1 MQAAIE
7 AVDAGR
13 LVERALNGSDLVS
26 QLRSASSVD
35 VVSAG
40 KAAAPMLMGFAGA
53 SPVLPRSMTG
63 IGPGQPASLPPGAVW
78 HSTAHPVPDERSVA
92 AARRALAVAES
103 VTPRGVLVVLL
114 SGGASSLMAKPAGE
128 LSLADKRRTN
138 ELLLES
144 GAAISE
150 MNTVRKHLSAIKG
163 GRLAV
168 AAGGAVLTLV
178 VSDVVGDNLS
188 MIASGPTV
196 PDATTF
202 EQALDVLDK
211 RGGRHRYPP
220 AVERWLTRGAAGDV
234 EETPKPHDPRLS
246 RSVAKVIG
254 GRLTAVEGARRA
266 AEALGYRIHVIEQ
279 AVTGEA
285 RRAGLALV
293 DVASWASMLR
303 DAQPMCILASGET
316 TVHVTGQGIGGRN
329 QECALAMATQLET
342 LGASVVAASVGTDG
356 VDGPTDAAG
365 AVVDTTTLGR
375 ATAAGMAPPER
386 YLENND
392 SYNFFNQLG
401 DLIRTGPTGT
411 NVGDLQV
418 ILIG

>member
-13 LVERALNGSDLVS
+13 LVELALNDPALIS
-26 QLRSASSVD
+26 QLTSAGSVD

-40 KAAAPMLMGFAGA
+40 KAAAPMLAGFASA
-53 SPVLPRSMTG
+53 SPVPPRSMTG
-63 IGPGQPASLPPGAVW
+63 IGPGQPAVLPAGAVW

-92 AARRALAVAES
+92 AARRALAVAAS
-103 VTPRGVLVVLL
+103 VTPRGVFVVLL
-114 SGGASSLMAKPAGE
+114 SGGASALMAKPAGE

-144 GAAISE
+144 GADIGE

-168 AAGGAVLTLV
+168 ATGGAVVTLV
-178 VSDVVGDNLS
+178 ISDVVGDNLS
-188 MIASGPTV
+188 TIASGPTV

-202 EQALDVLDK
+202 EQALDVLDR

-220 AVERWLTRGAAGDV
+220 PVERWLTRGAAGDV
-234 EETPKPHDPRLS
+234 EETPKPNDPRLS
-246 RSVAKVIG
+246 RSVARIIG
-254 GRLTAVEGARRA
+254 GRLTAVDGASRA
-266 AEALGYRIHVIEQ
+266 AESLGYRIHVIEQ

-303 DAQPMCILASGET
+303 DSQPLCILASGET
-316 TVHVTGQGIGGRN
+316 TVHVTGHGLGGRN

-342 LGASVVAASVGTDG
+342 LGSSVVAASVGTDG

-365 AVVDTTTLGR
+365 AIVDTTTLAR
-375 ATAAGMAPPER
+375 AKAAEMAPPER

-392 SYNFFNQLG
+392 SYTFFNQLG

>member
-1 MQAAIE
+1 MQAAID

-13 LVERALNGSDLVS
+13 LVERALNDSDLVS

-40 KAAAPMLMGFAGA
+40 KAAAPMLTAFAGA
-53 SPVLPRSMTG
+53 SPVPPRSMTG
-63 IGPGQPASLPPGAVW
+63 IGPGQPAALPPGAVW

-103 VTPRGVLVVLL
+103 VTPRGVFVVLL

-128 LSLADKRRTN
+128 LSLADKRRTS

-144 GAAISE
+144 GADISE

-168 AAGGAVLTLV
+168 AAAGAVVTLV

-188 MIASGPTV
+188 TIASGPTV

-202 EQALDVLDK
+202 DQALDVLDR

-220 AVERWLTRGAAGDV
+220 PVQRWLTRGAAGDV

-246 RSVAKVIG
+246 RSVARIIG
-254 GRLTAVEGARRA
+254 GRLTAVDGASRA
-266 AEALGYRIHVIEQ
+266 AESLGYRIHVIEQ
-279 AVTGEA
+279 PVTGEA

-303 DAQPMCILASGET
+303 DSQPMCILASGET

-329 QECALAMATQLET
+329 QECALAMALQLDT
-342 LGASVVAASVGTDG
+342 LGPSVVAASVGTDG

-365 AVVDTTTLGR
+365 AVVDTTTIER
-375 ATAAGMAPPER
+375 AQAAEMGPPER

-392 SYNFFNQLG
+392 SYTFFNQLG